1 MRAFLINRNIN
12 CRRVLYFLFF
22 VVISCGL
29 TTAGQAQSKPANAK
43 AKPSYRLVVKD
54 GPLITLSSKDAT
66 LAEIGSDLAKQLNT
80 KVIVSSV
87 LQQQPI
93 KVEFSDLGL
102 EPAMQLLAPQVFIDY
117 EIGAE
122 RQVVVGIFL
131 YGYNEPPPAL
141 NAAVVSASQALLVE
155 GDTEDV
161 GEPTTEAARK
171 KQEESPLR
179 VTLLNNKLTIRARQ
193 QPLML
198 VVMKVGEE
206 LGIPVEI
213 KEETRELVST
223 DVVAMPVEE
232 ALQRISPN
240 LRVYVRSDLQRLD
253 RRPFRLVLNPP
264 PSQGSTA
271 GAQF

>member
-1 MRAFLINRNIN
+1 
-12 CRRVLYFLFF
+12 VLYFLFL
-22 VVISCGL
+22 VAMAGGL
-29 TTAGQAQSKPANAK
+29 MTAGQAQTKPANAK
-43 AKPSYRLVVKD
+43 GKPSYKLIVKD
-54 GPLITLSSKDAT
+54 GPIITLSAKDAT

-122 RQVVVGIFL
+122 RQVAVGIFL

-193 QPLML
+193 QSLML

-264 PSQGSTA
+264 PSQGSTS
-271 GAQF
+271 GTQF